1 MLLSRVAESV
11 YWAGRYLERA
21 QATARMVKVHTEL
34 FLDLPRSAGLGW
46 SPLLAVTGTA
56 DEFVERHGTPTEE
69 AVVRF
74 LTTDP
79 DNAGSVRASVV
90 NARANVRVSRAV
102 FPEAAWEVVNQLHHV
117 VEERPADA
125 VTRRTRLSWS
135 DGVVRRCQL
144 LTGLLDAVMSH
155 DEAYSFLDVGRCVER
170 ADMTTRVLQ
179 VQNEILMAADVV
191 ESPYADVTWMGVLR
205 SLDAHQMFRRTVRG
219 GVSGPA
225 ALRFLLRDPQFPRS
239 VEHCLTSIA
248 RSLLELPSCQEPMAA
263 CADVQ
268 TLLET
273 AMVAH
278 VPVDD
283 LRQYVEELQVGIA
296 GVHARLADTYFGG
309 APPAAPAPGPRVRQA
324 TTASTAPAVPAAPT
338 GSGQSPA

>member
-34 FLDLPRSAGLGW
+34 FLDLPKSAGLGW

-56 DEFVERHGTPTEE
+56 DEFVQRHGTPTEE
-69 AVVRF
+69 AVVGF

-79 DNAGSVRASVV
+79 DNAGSVRASVL
-90 NARANVRVSRAV
+90 NARANVRVARAV
-102 FPEAAWEVVNQLHHV
+102 FPEAAWEVVNQLHHAV
-117 VEERPADA
+117 LDRAADA

-179 VQNEILMAADVV
+179 VQTEILMAADVMQ
-191 ESPYADVTWMGVLR
+191 SPYADVTWIGVLR
-205 SLDAHQMFRRTVRG
+205 SLEAHQMFRRTVG
-219 GVSGPA
+219 GVVSGPA
-225 ALRFLLRDPQFPRS
+225 ALRFLLGDPQFPRS

-248 RSLLELPSCQEPMAA
+248 RSLLELPRCQGPMAA

-268 TLLET
+268 TLVET
-273 AMVAH
+273 AEVANFS
-278 VPVDD
+278 VGD
-283 LRQYVEELQVGIA
+283 LRTCVEELQVGIG
-296 GVHARLADTYFGG
+296 GVHTRLADTYFGP
-309 APPAAPAPGPRVRQA
+309 APPPP
-324 TTASTAPAVPAAPT
+324 VPAAPKAALEVPTAPSGT
-338 GSGQSPA
+338 GQLPA